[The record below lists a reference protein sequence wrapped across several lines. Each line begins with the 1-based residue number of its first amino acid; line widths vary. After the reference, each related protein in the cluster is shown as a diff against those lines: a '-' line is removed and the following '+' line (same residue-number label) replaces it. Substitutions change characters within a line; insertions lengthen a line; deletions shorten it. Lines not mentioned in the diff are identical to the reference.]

1 MASYINKGIGFFMD
15 SQFTEEFSNLIYV
28 AAEWEWYFG
37 FKTITYGDFDG
48 GRMDGDMDS
57 WTSADRTYYVSY
69 GGSEEIEKVYVGF
82 VGGSYTAEEASIA
95 LSGEKTE
102 IDYIDD
108 GENTPYFTFTT
119 PEDLPNDYRLNFFIK
134 FKGAKDF
141 PMPVSGFQGSIVTEN
156 CTADKPEINS
166 VDNGGSFSV
175 TFTPATG
182 YSLTTD
188 PLITGTVTSEIL
200 RNDDGTVTVNLT
212 DVQSDFLIYATA
224 VSEEPQ
230 PTVDGYAFVNAY
242 NPTVSQLK
250 EIANKLIGNI
260 VKKDGQETVETI
272 DLSRYIVNLCKVFI
286 PLATSVNLDNVKFG
300 NYNTFI
306 ASKVISERYYTFSCG
321 EVNVLERHHNA
332 LDYSPYT
339 TAKIWLPFLGFFD
352 LDVDLVINNT
362 IEVVYRIDCF
372 TGKCVAE
379 ILNENK
385 SVIYRFVGTCF
396 ETEPYYFNQGEDMTE
411 SIVNQAYNMSNKYP
425 YFVITRPIDLT
436 PKNTNLLGNPTYE
449 IVTIGDMKGYL
460 RCVKVYAKDMIA
472 TEAEKR
478 EIESLLMSGVLV
490 D

>member
-1 MASYINKGIGFFMD
+1 MADIHKGVGFFMD
-15 SQFTEEFSNLIYV
+15 SQFTEEFGNLLY
-28 AAEWEWYFG
+28 AADQWEWYFG
-37 FKTITYGDFDG
+37 YETVTYGDFDG
-48 GRMDGDMDS
+48 GKIDGGMS
-57 WTSADRTYYVSY
+57 GWIFENHTYWISY
-69 GGSEEIEKVYVGF
+69 TGVEEVEKVYVGF
-82 VGGSYTAEEASIA
+82 VGGSDTAEEASIA

-102 IDYIDD
+102 IEFIND

-119 PEDLPNDYRLNFFIK
+119 PEDLPDDYRLNFFIK
-134 FKGAKDF
+134 FKNAKDF
-141 PMPVSGFQGSIVTEN
+141 PMPVSGFQGSIITEN

-166 VDNGGSFSV
+166 VDDGGSFSV
-175 TFTPATG
+175 TFTPAND
-182 YSLTTD
+182 YSFTTD
-188 PLITGTVTSEIL
+188 PLITGTVTSEIVH
-200 RNDDGTVTVNLT
+200 NEDGSLTVNLT

-230 PTVDGYAFVNAY
+230 PTADGYAFVNAY

-250 EIANKLIGNI
+250 NIASKLIGNI
-260 VKKDGQETVETI
+260 IKKNGQETVETV
-272 DLSRYIVNLCKVFI
+272 DLSHYIVNLCKVFI
-286 PLATSVNLDNVKFG
+286 PLTTNVNLDNVMFG
-300 NYNTFI
+300 NYNTFV

-321 EVNVLERHHNA
+321 EVTVLERHHNA

-339 TAKIWLPFLGFFD
+339 TVKIWLPFLGFFD
-352 LDVDLVINNT
+352 LDVDLVINGI

-379 ILNENK
+379 IMNESK

-396 ETEPYYFNQGEDMTE
+396 ETEPYYFNQGEDITE

-425 YFVITRPIDLT
+425 YFVIARPIDLT
-436 PKNTNLLGNPTYE
+436 PKNSDLLGNPTYE